1 MKPQHLHRLVI
12 AFFVLYLVAVT
23 WPLAMWV
30 SDPLPLI
37 FGLPLPLAWS
47 ILWIVLGFV
56 VLLVLDWFTER
67 S

>member
-1 MKPQHLHRLVI
+1 MKHRLLHRLVI

-37 FGLPLPLAWS
+37 LGLPLPLAWS
-47 ILWIVLGFV
+47 ILWIVLSFV
-56 VLLVLDWFTER
+56 VLIVLDWFKER